1 MFVHE
6 LIYQGK
12 PDSLAIVDHERRITY
27 RELQQHVAA
36 CRDRLYAA
44 GVRVGDRV
52 SIFSRNSADYVYAY
66 MAIVSLGAIAVPIN
80 FQLSSR
86 EIAYIIKDSGSRHIL
101 TYQPLNLVD
110 ALSTLRCDM
119 RVTQHDIRPGKKKSR
134 IEIEFYSEDDLERL
148 LELLEG
154 QKDAHPTP
162 PEHFSV

>member
-52 SIFSRNSADYVYAY
+52 IVRLEEVDLENRRMSFVLESNLERRLIKGGKGGSRR
-66 MAIVSLGAIAVPIN
+66 
-80 FQLSSR
+80 SSR
-86 EIAYIIKDSGSRHIL
+86 RGSRL
-101 TYQPLNLVD
+101 YGRKFDPF
-110 ALSTLRCDM
+110 
-119 RVTQHDIRPGKKKSR
+119 DI
-134 IEIEFYSEDDLERL
+134 DDDDFD
-148 LELLEG
+148 ELFGQEG
-154 QKDAHPTP
+154 DDDWDD
-162 PEHFSV
+162 